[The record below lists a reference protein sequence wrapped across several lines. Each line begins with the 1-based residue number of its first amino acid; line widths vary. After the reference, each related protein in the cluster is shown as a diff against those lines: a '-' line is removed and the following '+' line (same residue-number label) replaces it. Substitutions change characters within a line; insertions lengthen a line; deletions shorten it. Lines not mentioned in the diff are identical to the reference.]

1 MMKVFSHYFEETLEL
16 GSDHFFH
23 VVIESPKVYRKF
35 LLELMNQINGD
46 GECLTLKNGDKEIDL
61 AKAAALIK
69 NPVFWEIDEKKVSS
83 VVQKDIVANLG
94 EERIAEYNNLLAD
107 ISRWMNS
114 ICLDYSLPISYEAE
128 LPVSSFLKAFS
139 VSSSSSNEDFLEQ
152 FIADIIRISS
162 VFKKNVFFVA
172 NARDVFDESEIET
185 IFQELKRNEISIVF
199 VSAHKTSGYS
209 ASEKMV
215 LIDSDLAE
223 LHLHRTDFE

>member
-1 MMKVFSHYFEETLEL
+1 MMKVFSRYFEETLEL
-16 GSDHFFH
+16 GSDRFFH

-46 GECLTLKNGDKEIDL
+46 GECLTLKNEDKEIDL

-69 NPVFWEIDEKKVSS
+69 NPVFWEIDEKKVSN
-83 VVQKDIVANLG
+83 VVQKDIVASLG

-107 ISRWMNS
+107 IYRWMNS
-114 ICLDYSLPISYEAE
+114 ICLDYSLPISYETE

-139 VSSSSSNEDFLEQ
+139 VSSSTPNEDFLEQ
-152 FIADIIRISS
+152 FVADIIRISS
-162 VFKKNVFFVA
+162 VFKKNVFFVV
-172 NARDVFDESEIET
+172 NAHDVFDENEIET

-199 VSAHKTSGYS
+199 VSAHKPGGYS
-209 ASEKMV
+209 ASEKVV

-223 LHLHRTDFE
+223 LHLHRTDSE